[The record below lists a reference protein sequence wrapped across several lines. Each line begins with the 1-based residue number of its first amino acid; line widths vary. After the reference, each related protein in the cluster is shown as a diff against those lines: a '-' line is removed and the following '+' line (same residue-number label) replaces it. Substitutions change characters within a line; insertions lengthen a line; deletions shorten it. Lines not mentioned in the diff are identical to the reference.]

1 MSESA
6 SSDDEGRRV
15 VAARLGRDLPEVL
28 EPVLGAPARG
38 VGGIDRDHRHTV
50 VRRHLDEPVPKLA
63 CREPGDEA
71 AEALGALAP

>member
-28 EPVLGAPARG
+28 EPVLGAQ
-38 VGGIDRDHRHTV
+38 
-50 VRRHLDEPVPKLA
+50 
-63 CREPGDEA
+63 REV
-71 AEALGALAP
+71 